1 MKELGIY
8 SVLFVAV
15 LGHCLAAAV
24 AYLKIHRDPSLSF
37 KKKNDQKLAAL
48 VFPFGLF
55 WSTRSG
61 NKS

>member
-24 AYLKIHRDPSLSF
+24 AYQKIHRDPSLSF
-37 KKKNDQKLAAL
+37 KQKNDQ
-48 VFPFGLF
+48 
-55 WSTRSG
+55 
-61 NKS
+61 